1 MSIYYAFYANNNY
14 ELPICLK
21 ALNWLVIM
29 FTIYGLVYLLF
40 GKEYV
45 VNESDVIG
53 KTLYLKSIYKSLL
66 PIYAFYVFAKKGLLT
81 EQIMKTWFF
90 VFLILTIHS
99 YFQVQTIMMELLTRD
114 EYVNNVG
121 YSFIGLLPAI
131 ILFKNKPII
140 QYLLLSVC
148 LFFIMMSMKRGAILI
163 GVICLLWFV
172 FNNTKKAKGKRKW
185 TIAVVSIVI
194 IIIGYYFYNYRME
207 NSAEFRYRISQTFEG
222 DSSGRDALYNTFLNH
237 FLQEQNPFRFLFG
250 YGANGTILLGGNYA
264 HNDWLEIITNQ
275 GILGF
280 VIHLVYWVTLIVF
293 WKKIKRNPQAFM
305 AIGLFIIVY
314 LFSSFFSMSYN
325 CVTRCAAMI
334 LGYYLATY
342 EMVPDNSE
350 VELIQ
355 RKK

>member
-1 MSIYYAFYANNNY
+1 
-14 ELPICLK
+14 
-21 ALNWLVIM
+21 
-29 FTIYGLVYLLF
+29 
-40 GKEYV
+40 
-45 VNESDVIG
+45 
-53 KTLYLKSIYKSLL
+53 
-66 PIYAFYVFAKKGLLT
+66 
-81 EQIMKTWFF
+81 
-90 VFLILTIHS
+90 
-99 YFQVQTIMMELLTRD
+99 
-114 EYVNNVG
+114 
-121 YSFIGLLPAI
+121 
-131 ILFKNKPII
+131 
-140 QYLLLSVC
+140 
-148 LFFIMMSMKRGAILI
+148 
-163 GVICLLWFV
+163 
-172 FNNTKKAKGKRKW
+172 
-185 TIAVVSIVI
+185 
-194 IIIGYYFYNYRME
+194 ME